1 MERLKQL
8 RAAVEAWLAQLA
20 PRERVLVS
28 IAAFAVALFAIF
40 LVTSRVSSGISAR
53 EARIEEKTKILSQV
67 GKLAVSYR
75 AAQAERQQI
84 ESRLKGQQVQLMS
97 HVAQTGATLGV
108 EVNDLRPS
116 GAPTESNGLV
126 EESVEVN
133 LARIDLA
140 KLARLVQALERGPG
154 VVKVRRL
161 RVSTRSDD
169 PMLVDASIVVAT
181 YTLKT

>member
-8 RAAVEAWLAQLA
+8 RAAVETWLAQLA

-28 IAAFAVALFAIF
+28 VAAAAVALFTVS
-40 LVTSRVSSGISAR
+40 LVASRVSSGISAR
-53 EARIEEKTKILSQV
+53 EARIEEKTKILSQI
-67 GKLAVSYR
+67 GKLAAGYR
-75 AAQAERQQI
+75 VAQAERQQI
-84 ESRLKGQQVQLMS
+84 ESRLKGQQVQLIS

-108 EVNDLRPS
+108 DVNDLRPS

-133 LARIDLA
+133 LVRIELA

-161 RVSTRSDD
+161 RVSTRTDD
-169 PMLVDASIVVAT
+169 PLLVDASIVVST
-181 YTLKT
+181 YTLRS